1 MTPETTIFT
10 RAAERRARIRQML
23 AARSQAEPLL
33 EARDILALLA
43 DPSVSLRT
51 VERDLKAIRRC
62 RAASGYMRP
71 MPVVSHITG

>member
-1 MTPETTIFT
+1 MTEATIFT

-33 EARDILALLA
+33 EARAILALLA
-43 DPSVSLRT
+43 DPRVSLRT

-62 RAASGYMRP
+62 RAASSCMRV
-71 MPVVSHITG
+71 MPVLSHNVG